1 MTLATKTIG
10 QGRDI
15 VLIHGWGADS
25 RIWQAWAKQTFLG
38 YRLTFIDL
46 PGHGNSPE
54 LGADDTQIADSW
66 QNALLA
72 VMPENA
78 IVVGWSL
85 GGLLAQRIALTRPE
99 RVSALIL
106 IATSPCFVQ
115 RTGWLSALEA
125 SLFSRYLTEVVTQTP
140 SLLNSFTALQ
150 TLGSAYPKQLLK
162 QLLALSNAQ
171 LACHHQSLKQG
182 LLLLKELDLRAQ
194 LIEFLMPTLWLLGEQ
209 DAIVPDS
216 LAQSLP
222 SLQPQAQ
229 IQVIAQ
235 SGHIPFLSQA
245 QMTTQ
250 AVHTFLQG
258 IAYD

>member
-1 MTLATKTIG
+1 MTLAIKTMG
-10 QGRDI
+10 QGRDL
-15 VLIHGWGADS
+15 VLIHGWGTNS
-25 RIWQAWAKQTFLG
+25 SIWQEWAVKTFSA

-54 LGADDTQIADSW
+54 LMISDTSVVDAW

-85 GGLLAQRIALTRPE
+85 GGLLAQRIALTQPE
-99 RVSALIL
+99 RVSALLL

-115 RTGWLSALEA
+115 RTDWLPALEA

-150 TLGSAYPKQLLK
+150 TLGSAHPKQLLK
-162 QLLALSNAQ
+162 QLLALSNTQ
-171 LACHHQSLKQG
+171 LACHYQSLKQG
-182 LLLLKELDLRAQ
+182 LLLLEELDLRTQ
-194 LIEFLMPTLWLLGEQ
+194 LIGISMPTLWLLGGQ
-209 DAIVPDS
+209 DAIVPDT

-250 AVHTFLQG
+250 AVQTFLQG